1 MGVKTDN
8 KTQPFLMGF
17 TLLELLI
24 VIGIISVLAAALF
37 IALNPAQR
45 FQDSRNAR
53 RWTDVKALISAIKI
67 DQVDNQGVYFSS
79 LANSA
84 VAGTTYQIS
93 NSMGTGPLTPL
104 VNCNLNCPA
113 VTGVANC
120 LNFNSTNTDDLIDE
134 GDIASIP
141 YAPATN
147 TVTWSGNYTGYYITK
162 SSVATGS
169 SITIGSCVVEG
180 QAVVMSQ

>member
-1 MGVKTDN
+1 MGALN
-8 KTQPFLMGF
+8 KKQIRYGF

-53 RWTDVKALISAIKI
+53 RWSDVRALMSAIKI
-67 DQVDNQGVYFSS
+67 DQVDNQGVYFSA
-79 LANSA
+79 LATSA

-93 NSMGTGPLTPL
+93 NNPGFGPLTPI
-104 VNCNLNCPA
+104 VTCNTNCPA
-113 VTGVANC
+113 VTGAATC

-141 YAPATN
+141 YAPPTN
-147 TVTWSGNYTGYYITK
+147 TVTWSGLYTGYYITK

-169 SITIGSCVVEG
+169 STTIGSCVVEG
-180 QAVVMSQ
+180 TPVTISQ